1 VRLSPPREAVLQI
14 LGRKVMKSWQ
24 GRVVS
29 IHVAAR
35 ASVPTQAV
43 EQARA
48 VPGRG
53 LEGDRYF
60 LGVGFYSGRPG
71 WWAELTLI
79 ESEAMEAVRRDYGI
93 ELDAGETRRNIVT
106 RDVPLNHL
114 AGIEF
119 RVGEVRLAGWKLWEP
134 CGHLEKLTRPMMR
147 AALAHRGGL
156 AARILTEGWIR
167 VGDAVRPDGPA

>member
-1 VRLSPPREAVLQI
+1 
-14 LGRKVMKSWQ
+14 MKSWQ
-24 GRVVS
+24 GQIVS
-29 IHVAAR
+29 IHIAAR
-35 ASVPTQAV
+35 ASAPTQAV

-60 LGVGFYSGRPG
+60 LRVGSFSGRPG

-93 ELDAGETRRNIVT
+93 ELAAGEMRRNIVT

-114 AGIEF
+114 VGMEF
-119 RVGEVRLAGWKLWEP
+119 RIGEVRLAGVKLWEP
-134 CGHLEKLTRPMMR
+134 CGHLEKLTRPMVR
-147 AALAHRGGL
+147 AVLVHRGGL

-167 VGDAVRPDGPA
+167 VGDTVQPDGMA